1 MSYLKSLSF
10 GEYYLGLFVLDSCH
24 INTSDQVCLD
34 NTLDHPSIP
43 VFQWDFSIQMSRLQ
57 SDQLG
62 RLHSLHSDQ
71 LGRLHSL
78 HSDQLGSPHPDQ
90 LGNLGAA
97 NVESLGNSKPCSFLF
112 NSQLRNC
119 VEASKIASMGRR
131 FRRARLVPEGTRG
144 LFPWT

>member
-34 NTLDHPSIP
+34 NTLDLPSIP

-71 LGRLHSL
+71 LG
-78 HSDQLGSPHPDQ
+78 SPHPDQ

-97 NVESLGNSKPCSFLF
+97 NVEAWGIQNPVLFFLTPSYVTALKHLRLPAREGDFVVRGWYQKVPGVFSHGPRTFKISSL
-112 NSQLRNC
+112 
-119 VEASKIASMGRR
+119 
-131 FRRARLVPEGTRG
+131 
-144 LFPWT
+144 

>member
-34 NTLDHPSIP
+34 NTLDLPSIP

-57 SDQLG
+57 
-62 RLHSLHSDQ
+62 SDQ

-119 VEASKIASMGRR
+119 VEASKIASTGRR